1 MSTLL
6 TPSRRLMLGAG
17 FGLVLA
23 AGASRASFAAAGNS
37 SNKLVFVILR
47 GAMDGLSA
55 VAPYGAPEYRALR
68 GQLALGEPASA
79 EGVLPL
85 NGTFGL
91 HPSLSGLKDLWDAKQ
106 LSILHAASTP
116 YRDRSHF
123 EAQDVLETGA
133 TLAYGSQEGWLNRAI
148 SFLPDGPSKEGVGI
162 SRTIPLVLR
171 GSAKTS
177 SWAPALAPGT
187 DPDTLN
193 RLADLYAYDALLGPA
208 LARAV
213 ETDAILSEGSANMDM
228 RSGGGAARAFGYTQV
243 ASAAAKLLTTENG
256 PSAAVLSFEG
266 WDTHANQGGAS
277 GQLANRLLG
286 LDAALNT
293 LKTDL
298 GPVWN
303 KTAIIVATEFGRT
316 ARVNGTG
323 GTDHGTGGV
332 ALLLGG
338 AVKGGQILGDWPG
351 LSSLYQDRDLQP
363 ANDIRALFSGV
374 MAEHWD
380 LDRAALNERV
390 FVDVKGELRGLV

>member
-23 AGASRASFAAAGNS
+23 AGASRASFAAAENGA
-37 SNKLVFVILR
+37 NKLVFIILR

-55 VAPYGAPEYRALR
+55 VVPFSAPEYRSLR
-68 GQLALGEPASA
+68 GQLALDEPGSKD
-79 EGVLPL
+79 GVLAL
-85 NGTFGL
+85 NNTLGL
-91 HPSLSGLKDLWDAKQ
+91 HPSLTGLKALWDAKQ
-106 LSILHAASTP
+106 LSFLHAASTP

-123 EAQDVLETGA
+123 EAQDVLESGA
-133 TLAYGSQEGWLNRAI
+133 NRAYGSQDGWLNRAI
-148 SFLPDGPSKEGVGI
+148 GLLPNGPNREGVGI

-171 GSAKTS
+171 GSAKAS

-213 ETDAILSEGSANMDM
+213 ETDAILGDGGATMDA

-243 ASAAAKLLTTENG
+243 ASAAAKLLSAENG

-266 WDTHANQGGAS
+266 WDTHANQGGIT
-277 GQLANRLLG
+277 GQLANRLQG
-286 LDAALNT
+286 LDAAITT

-303 KTAIIVATEFGRT
+303 KTAVIVATEFGRT

-338 AVKGGQILGDWPG
+338 GVKGGQMLGDWPG
-351 LSSLYQDRDLQP
+351 LGTLYQDRDLQP
-363 ANDIRALFSGV
+363 ANDIRALFAGV
-374 MAEHWD
+374 MAEHWG

-390 FVDVKGELRGLV
+390 FNGVRGELKGLV